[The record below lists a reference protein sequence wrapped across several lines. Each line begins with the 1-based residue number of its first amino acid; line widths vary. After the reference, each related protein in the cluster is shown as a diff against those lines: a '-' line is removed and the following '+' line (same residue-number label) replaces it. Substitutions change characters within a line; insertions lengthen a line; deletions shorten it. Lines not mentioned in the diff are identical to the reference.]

1 MEGKI
6 LDYNP
11 EQQTGL
17 IRGQDGNR
25 YEFNISEFRSQG
37 SIRVGQTVDFK
48 IEGEN
53 AIAIYVLKSNN
64 LADAIPIS
72 GGDAL
77 KTISQKA
84 GDIIGQQNTNK
95 IIQSV
100 QGGNQNPL
108 GVSASAFAIIT
119 LFLPVIKQ
127 IAYIKT
133 NLMGGGIGMV
143 SLLLLLGLGYL
154 FYAGAK
160 RIQTKVLSG
169 VTSGLLMAGLYD
181 LFSPIR
187 QAWERLEQIK
197 KQTQSFSNLSYSTQG
212 IGFFD
217 VVQFGFFAV
226 ILAGIA
232 LLFLAFKGDYKE
244 KI

>member
-37 SIRVGQTVDFK
+37 SIRIGQTVDFK
-48 IEGEN
+48 TEREN
-53 AIAIYVLKSNN
+53 AIAIYVLKGNN

-77 KTISQKA
+77 KTIGQKA

-108 GVSASAFAIIT
+108 GVAASAFAIIT
-119 LFLPVIKQ
+119 LFLPSIKQ
-127 IAYIKT
+127 ISNFKIS
-133 NLMGGGIGMV
+133 LMGGGIGMV

-154 FYAGAK
+154 FYTGAK

-169 VTSGLLMAGLYD
+169 VTSGLLMTGLYD
-181 LFSPIR
+181 LFSPMR
-187 QAWERLEQIK
+187 QVWEQLKRI
-197 KQTQSFSNLSYSTQG
+197 QSPFGSSSYSTQG
-212 IGFFD
+212 TGFLD
-217 VVQFGFFAV
+217 VVQIGFFAV
-226 ILAGIA
+226 LLAATAI
-232 LLFLAFKGDYKE
+232 LFLAFKSNYKE
-244 KI
+244 KV